1 MRPGSFALSSRLKAP
16 WTLQLTSSEQD
27 YLDTPVKAL
36 AAPRYAQLLALLGTT
51 SRLFWQPTRML
62 RLLLVARVHLP
73 SHVHCGHRARAHL
86 YRIEEP
92 CIWGGKIGG
101 PKLFLKFSTDDLRP
115 AFVFAC
121 RAVAANRSFRDRFA

>member
-1 MRPGSFALSSRLKAP
+1 M
-16 WTLQLTSSEQD
+16 LQLTSSEQD

-36 AAPRYAQLLALLGTT
+36 AAPRYAQLLALLSTT

-62 RLLLVARVHLP
+62 RLLLVARVHLL

-92 CIWGGKIGG
+92 CIWGGQDRRPQTIFEVFHRR
-101 PKLFLKFSTDDLRP
+101 LATRLRFSMPRCCGKQVLP
-115 AFVFAC
+115 
-121 RAVAANRSFRDRFA
+121 